1 MAARDEKAIVT
12 DQPTPEPDLPAGYS
26 ALLRRREFALFF
38 VATSVSTFGT
48 SMVPVA
54 LTFALLTSGYSV
66 TIVGAVFAA
75 ETLPA
80 VVLLLL
86 GGILGDRWPRRLVM
100 AGADILRCASQ
111 GLLAALLF
119 TGHPAAPVLMV
130 LAACVGIG
138 NAFYKPAEDGLI
150 PQAAGGDKIKEANN
164 LIGIVASLASIMG
177 PSIAGLL
184 VSLGGA
190 ALAIGLDAAS
200 YAVSAACLILMRARM
215 QEAAAPASVV
225 TDLREGWREFNRYR
239 WLQLI
244 TAQFGL
250 LNLFA
255 FAPFF
260 VLGPVLFASVPGGA
274 RLWGFVASASGI
286 GGALGGLLILRSRPS
301 RPLVVVEL
309 AFALLATPLLLL
321 SIRAPVVLVALG
333 SAMFGASLAVINI
346 LFSTAIQESIPASF
360 LSRVSSLVSV
370 VALGL
375 TPVGFALCGPAAHL
389 MGARV
394 ALGAGATFLLLS
406 AAGVVASR
414 DIRIFKSQPVAQT

>member
-1 MAARDEKAIVT
+1 MAD
-12 DQPTPEPDLPAGYS
+12 PLTPQPDLSGGYR

-38 VATSVSTFGT
+38 VATSVSTLGT
-48 SMVPVA
+48 SMIPVA

-66 TIVGAVFAA
+66 TTVGGVFAA

-80 VVLLLL
+80 VVLLLV
-86 GGILGDRWPRRLVM
+86 GGIVGDRWPRRLVM
-100 AGADILRCASQ
+100 TGADILRCASQ
-111 GLLAALLF
+111 GLLAALLV
-119 TGHPAAPVLMV
+119 TSHPATLVLMA

-150 PQAAGGDKIKEANN
+150 PQTAGSDRIKEANN
-164 LIGIVASLASIMG
+164 LISIVASLAAIVG
-177 PSIAGLL
+177 PAFAGLL

-190 ALAIGLDAAS
+190 ALAISLDAVS
-200 YAVSAACLILMRARM
+200 YAVSAACLILMRATM
-215 QEAAAPASVV
+215 QQAPAPASVLM
-225 TDLREGWREFNRYR
+225 DLRHGWSEFDRHR

-260 VLGPVLFASVPGGA
+260 VLGPVLYASVPGGA
-274 RLWGFVASASGI
+274 RLWGLVASASGV
-286 GGALGGLLILRSRPS
+286 GGALGGVLILRSRPS

-321 SIRAPVVLVALG
+321 SFRAPVVLVVLG
-333 SAMFGASLAVINI
+333 SGMFGAALAVINI
-346 LFSTAIQESIPASF
+346 LFSTAIQESVPASL
-360 LSRVSSLVSV
+360 LSRVSSFVSV

-375 TPVGFALCGPAAHL
+375 TPVGFALCGPAAHFL
-389 MGARV
+389 GVRP
-394 ALGAGATFLLLS
+394 ALGVGAALLLLS
-406 AAGVVASR
+406 AAAAVAAR
-414 DIRIFKSQPVAQT
+414 DIRMFRSPRPAQP

>member
-1 MAARDEKAIVT
+1 MSRTGANQGRLFLVAVT
-12 DQPTPEPDLPAGYS
+12 VRSFHT
-26 ALLRRREFALFF
+26 
-38 VATSVSTFGT
+38 VC
-48 SMVPVA
+48 
-54 LTFALLTSGYSV
+54 
-66 TIVGAVFAA
+66 
-75 ETLPA
+75 
-80 VVLLLL
+80 
-86 GGILGDRWPRRLVM
+86 
-100 AGADILRCASQ
+100 LRCASQ
-111 GLLAALLF
+111 GLLAALLA
-119 TGHPAAPVLMV
+119 TGHPAAPVLMA

-138 NAFYKPAEDGLI
+138 NAFYKPAEEGLI
-150 PQAAGGDKIKEANN
+150 PQAAGGDRIKEANN
-164 LIGIVASLASIMG
+164 LISIVASLAAILG
-177 PSIAGLL
+177 PSVAGVL

-190 ALAIGLDAAS
+190 ALAIGMDAAS
-200 YAVSAACLILMRARM
+200 YAVSAACLILMHATTR
-215 QEAAAPASVV
+215 EAPAPASVI
-225 TDLREGWREFNRYR
+225 TDLRQGWGEFNRYR

-301 RPLVVVEL
+301 RPLIVVEL

-321 SIRAPVVLVALG
+321 SFRAPVVLVALG

-346 LFSTAIQESIPASF
+346 LFSTAIEESVPASF

-375 TPVGFALCGPAAHL
+375 TPVGFAMCGPAAHF
-389 MGARV
+389 MGARP
-394 ALGAGATFLLLS
+394 ALGAGAALLLVS
-406 AAGVVASR
+406 AAAVVAVR
-414 DIRIFKSQPVAQT
+414 DIRMFKSQPVAQT